1 MKVLVTGVGGQL
13 GFDVMNELAKRGHEG
28 IGSDILPELTNS
40 EMEYIQMDITDE
52 NAVNEIINKVNP
64 DAVIHCAAWTA
75 VDAAEDEENID
86 KVRAINAKGTENI
99 AKACN
104 KIDAKMMYIS
114 TDYVFDGTAS
124 EPYTEEIP
132 YKPLGVYGVT
142 KADGEKEVLSILP
155 EDSYILRTAWLYGFY
170 GKNFVFTMINLMNTK
185 DKISVV
191 SDQFGTPTNAQN
203 LANVIC
209 TLINKSASENI
220 PSGVYHCTDLGQT
233 NWYEFAKEIHHFG
246 IKYGKITG
254 NCVVNPC
261 TTEEY
266 PVKAKRPAYSVL
278 NKDKLMKNLNIT
290 LPEWKENKKLQVNI
304 VVFSWV
310 GFAVFRLF
318 SLLDIV

>member
-1 MKVLVTGVGGQL
+1 MIWLIGCKGMLGTEVSNQL
-13 GFDVMNELAKRGHEG
+13 DKNNFSW
-28 IGSDILPELTNS
+28 IGTDREV
-40 EMEYIQMDITDE
+40 DITNYESLEDFS
-52 NAVNEIINKVNP
+52 NKNSSSDNKIDWIIN
-64 DAVIHCAAWTA
+64 CAAYTA
-75 VDAAEDEENID
+75 VDKAEEDVEMAQ
-86 KVRAINAKGTENI
+86 KLNALGPKNI
-99 AKACN
+99 ATLCKN
-104 KIDAKMMYIS
+104 IGAKMIHIS

-142 KADGEKEVLSILP
+142 KAEGEKEVLSILP
-155 EDSYILRTAWLYGFY
+155 EDSYILRTAWLYGYY

-191 SDQFGTPTNAQN
+191 NDQFGTPTNAQN

-209 TLINKSASENI
+209 TLINKSTSENI

-278 NKDKLMKNLNIT
+278 SKDKLMKNLNIS
-290 LPEWKENKKLQVNI
+290 LPEWKQNLEEFIKNI
-304 VVFSWV
+304 Q
-310 GFAVFRLF
+310 
-318 SLLDIV
+318 

>member
-1 MKVLVTGVGGQL
+1 MIWLIGCKGMLGTEVSNQL
-13 GFDVMNELAKRGHEG
+13 DKNNFSW
-28 IGSDILPELTNS
+28 IGTDREV
-40 EMEYIQMDITDE
+40 DITNYESLEDFA
-52 NAVNEIINKVNP
+52 NKNSSSDNKINWIIN
-64 DAVIHCAAWTA
+64 CAAYTA
-75 VDAAEDEENID
+75 VDKAEEDVEMAQ
-86 KVRAINAKGTENI
+86 KLNALGPKNI
-99 AKACN
+99 ATLCKN
-104 KIDAKMMYIS
+104 IGAKMIHIS

-142 KADGEKEVLSILP
+142 KAEGEKEVLTILP
-155 EDSYILRTAWLYGFY
+155 EDSYILRTAWLYGYY

-191 SDQFGTPTNAQN
+191 NDQFGTPTNAQN

-209 TLINKSASENI
+209 SLINKSTSENI

-278 NKDKLMKNLNIT
+278 SKDKLMKNLNIS
-290 LPEWKENKKLQVNI
+290 LPEWKQNLEEFIKNI
-304 VVFSWV
+304 Q
-310 GFAVFRLF
+310 
-318 SLLDIV
+318 

>member
-1 MKVLVTGVGGQL
+1 MIWLIGCKGMLGTEVSNQL
-13 GFDVMNELAKRGHEG
+13 DKNNFSW
-28 IGSDILPELTNS
+28 IGTDREV
-40 EMEYIQMDITDE
+40 DITNYESLEDFA
-52 NAVNEIINKVNP
+52 NKNSSSDNKIDWIIN
-64 DAVIHCAAWTA
+64 CAAYTA
-75 VDAAEDEENID
+75 VDKAEEDVEMAQ
-86 KVRAINAKGTENI
+86 KLNALGPKNI
-99 AKACN
+99 ATLCKN
-104 KIDAKMMYIS
+104 IGAKMIHIS

-155 EDSYILRTAWLYGFY
+155 EDSYIIRTAWLYGFY

-209 TLINKSASENI
+209 TVINKSAREEI
-220 PSGVYHCTDLGQT
+220 PTGVYHCTDLGQT
-233 NWYEFAKEIHHFG
+233 SWYEFAKEIHHYG

-278 NKDKLMKNLNIT
+278 SKNKLMKNLNIT
-290 LPEWKENKKLQVNI
+290 LPEWKENLEDFIKNI
-304 VVFSWV
+304 Q
-310 GFAVFRLF
+310 
-318 SLLDIV
+318 

>member
-1 MKVLVTGVGGQL
+1 MIWLIGCKGMLGTEVSNQL
-13 GFDVMNELAKRGHEG
+13 DKNNFSW
-28 IGSDILPELTNS
+28 IGTDREV
-40 EMEYIQMDITDE
+40 DITNYESLEDFA
-52 NAVNEIINKVNP
+52 NKNSSSDNKIDWIIN
-64 DAVIHCAAWTA
+64 CAAYTA
-75 VDAAEDEENID
+75 VDKAEEDVEMAQ
-86 KVRAINAKGTENI
+86 KLNALGPKNI
-99 AKACN
+99 ATLCKN
-104 KIDAKMMYIS
+104 IGAKMIHIS

-142 KADGEKEVLSILP
+142 KAEGEKEVLSILP
-155 EDSYILRTAWLYGFY
+155 ENSYILRTAWLYGYY

-191 SDQFGTPTNAQN
+191 NDQFGTPTNAQN

-220 PSGVYHCTDLGQT
+220 PSGVYHCTDLGKT

-278 NKDKLMKNLNIT
+278 SKDKLMKNLNIS
-290 LPEWKENKKLQVNI
+290 LPEWKQNLEEFIKNI
-304 VVFSWV
+304 Q
-310 GFAVFRLF
+310 
-318 SLLDIV
+318 